1 LQIRLGEDF
10 GTRFNDLEGLNYNLS
25 YNNQTSNFKL
35 DYNFDRGYNEACLRV
50 DRVQDLGGREK
61 VSESCSQSSS
71 GTILVKQPRVNET
84 VFEGVFEAERSS
96 DGVFEELDT
105 LRKSWIS
112 VSDFTTTTFA
122 LFLQLLL
129 TLAFIGITIQSIPL
143 MITAV
148 PLSLFIGSTVGLL
161 AIPTTVTLGM
171 VIIGLI
177 ISYTVSRVS
186 R

>member
-1 LQIRLGEDF
+1 
-10 GTRFNDLEGLNYNLS
+10 
-25 YNNQTSNFKL
+25 
-35 DYNFDRGYNEACLRV
+35 
-50 DRVQDLGGREK
+50 
-61 VSESCSQSSS
+61 
-71 GTILVKQPRVNET
+71 

-129 TLAFIGITIQSIPL
+129 TLAFIGISIQSIPL